1 MSNGSGEAKAPN
13 VVTVDAEWKKP
24 RPQIDHDNEAFWAG
38 LKAHKLLLWRCKT
51 CGAWYWPKAYCRNHG
66 NEPFA
71 ANMAWAEA
79 KGTGKLFAFNRH
91 HMAFHPG
98 FKDDIPYVYALIEL
112 DEGPLISSTLVGDKM
127 PRDVYDVGQ
136 KVEIVYED
144 HPRDGFTLPRFRI
157 VD

>member
-1 MSNGSGEAKAPN
+1 MNNQTGETQAPN
-13 VVTVDAEWKKP
+13 VVVVDSEWKKP

-38 LKAHKLLLWRCKT
+38 LTEHKLLLWRCKT
-51 CGAWYWPKAYCRNHG
+51 CGAWYWPKTYCRYHD

-71 ANMAWAEA
+71 ANMAWTEA

-91 HMAFHPG
+91 HTAFHPG
-98 FKDDIPYVYALIEL
+98 FKDEIPYVYALIEL

-136 KVEIVYED
+136 RVEIVYEH

-157 VD
+157 LD

>member
-1 MSNGSGEAKAPN
+1 MSEDRGQANTQN
-13 VVTVDAEWKKP
+13 VVIVESEWRKP
-24 RPQIDHDNEAFWAG
+24 LPQIDHDNEGFWTG
-38 LKAHKLLLWRCKT
+38 LKNHKLLLWRCKT
-51 CGAWYWPKAYCRNHG
+51 CGAWYWPKAYCRNHD

-91 HMAFHPG
+91 HVAFHPA
-98 FKDDIPYVYALIEL
+98 FKNDIPYVYALVEL

-136 KVEIVYED
+136 RVEIAYED

-157 VD
+157 ID

>member
-1 MSNGSGEAKAPN
+1 MSERADDAKTPN
-13 VVTVDAEWKKP
+13 AIVAETAWNKP

-38 LKAHKLLLWRCKT
+38 LKERKLLLWRCNS
-51 CGAWYWPKAYCRNHG
+51 CGAWYWPKTYCRHHD

-71 ANMAWAEA
+71 ANMAWTAA
-79 KGTGKLFAFNRH
+79 KGTGRLFAFNRH

-127 PRDVYDVGQ
+127 PKDVYDVGQ

-144 HPRDGFTLPRFRI
+144 HPREGFTLPRFRI

>member
-1 MSNGSGEAKAPN
+1 MTKTPN
-13 VVTVDAEWKKP
+13 VVIDDSEWKKP
-24 RPQIDHDNEAFWAG
+24 RPQIDHDNAAFWAG
-38 LKAHKLLLWRCKT
+38 LQECKLLLWHCKT
-51 CGAWYWPKAYCRNHG
+51 CGAWYWPKTYCRHHP

-71 ANMAWAEA
+71 ANMAWTQV

-91 HMAFHPG
+91 HTAFHPG
-98 FKDDIPYVYALIEL
+98 FKDEIPYVYALIEL
-112 DEGPLISSTLVGDKM
+112 DEGPLISSTLMGDNM

-136 KVEIVYED
+136 RVEIVYEH

>member
-1 MSNGSGEAKAPN
+1 MSKGSGEAKAPN
-13 VVTVDAEWKKP
+13 VVIVDVEWKKP
-24 RPQIDHDNEAFWAG
+24 LPQIDHDNEAFWAG
-38 LKAHKLLLWRCKT
+38 LKDHKLLLWRCKT

-79 KGTGKLFAFNRH
+79 KGIGKLFAFNRH

-98 FKDDIPYVYALIEL
+98 FKDEIPYVYALIEL

>member
-1 MSNGSGEAKAPN
+1 MSEDPREANMRN
-13 VVTVDAEWKKP
+13 VVIVESEWKKP
-24 RPQIDHDNEAFWAG
+24 LPQIDRDNEEFWTG
-38 LKAHKLLLWRCKT
+38 LKNHKLLLWRCKT
-51 CGAWYWPKAYCRNHG
+51 CGAWYWPKAYCRNHD

-91 HMAFHPG
+91 HVAFHPG
-98 FKDDIPYVYALIEL
+98 FKNDIPYVYALVEL

-136 KVEIVYED
+136 RVEIAYED
-144 HPRDGFTLPRFRI
+144 HPREGFTLPRFRI
-157 VD
+157 ID